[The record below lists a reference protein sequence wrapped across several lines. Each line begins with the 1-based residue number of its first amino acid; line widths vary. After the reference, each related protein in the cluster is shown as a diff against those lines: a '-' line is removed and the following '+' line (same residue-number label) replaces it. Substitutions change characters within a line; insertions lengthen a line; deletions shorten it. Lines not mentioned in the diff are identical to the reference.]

1 MPPYRRGML
10 RPRLSFARQTLLLQ
24 VVVITLVVS
33 VGLFVFGW
41 LLDGELT
48 VQYGERALAVAHSVA
63 TDPDIVEA
71 ASRVDPRTGRHDP
84 DGVVQARAESVRL
97 STHVLFVVVT
107 DKDGIRLSHPIPGEV
122 GHRVSTDPSEA
133 LAGRDVVTVQ
143 RGTLGDSARAKVPL
157 RDQTGQVIGIVSVG
171 IDLDDIQTRWR
182 GIVAVAGLYTLAA
195 LALGVAGAALLTRRL
210 RRLTLGLEPHELAEL
225 LQERE
230 AVLHGIG
237 EGMLAVDAAGRISVY
252 NGEAE
257 RLLGIHS
264 PVGATLADIDLPV
277 GVRSALSD
285 DGDADNLVTVAGD
298 RVLVATRR
306 QVWREGRSLGR
317 VLTLR
322 DRTDF
327 EKLVSELDAV
337 RTLTEGLRAQR
348 HEFSNRLHLIAGL
361 LETGHHVEAVEYL
374 HMVSASSVVMTDA
387 DDQAILDP
395 YLRAFLA
402 AKRAIAAEKGVGLD
416 ISEGSWVARRVTAPV
431 EVITILGNLLD
442 NAIDA
447 ARLGATRPAWVEIVL
462 AGEQDTL
469 HVSVADSGDGIASSM
484 TDRMFEQGVSTRAG
498 DSRGLGLAIVQQSVR
513 ALGGA
518 VWLAQSGGD
527 GEGAVFA
534 ARLPAVLAA
543 DTGADQD

>member
-1 MPPYRRGML
+1 ML
-10 RPRLSFARQTLLLQ
+10 RPYLSFARQTLLLQ

-48 VQYGERALAVAHSVA
+48 AQYGERARAVAHSVA

-71 ASRVDPRTGRHDP
+71 VNRIDPRSGRHDP
-84 DGVVQARAESVRL
+84 DGVVQARAEAVRR
-97 STHVLFVVVT
+97 STGVLFVVVT
-107 DKDGIRLSHPIPGEV
+107 DKDGMRLSHPNAGEV

-157 RDQTGQVIGIVSVG
+157 RDQAGHVIGIVSVG

-237 EGMLAVDAAGRISVY
+237 EGMLAVDATDRISVY

-257 RLLGIHS
+257 RLLGIQS
-264 PVGATLADIDLPV
+264 PVGAKLADIDLPV
-277 GVRSALSD
+277 GVRSALCD

-298 RVLVATRR
+298 RVLVANRR

-374 HMVSASSVVMTDA
+374 HMVSASSVVTTDA
-387 DDQAILDP
+387 DSQAILDP

-402 AKRAIAAEKGVGLD
+402 GKRAIAAEKGVGLD

-484 TDRMFEQGVSTRAG
+484 VVRIFEQGVSTRAG
-498 DSRGLGLAIVQQSVR
+498 DSRGLGLAIVQQAVR

-518 VWLAQSGGD
+518 VWLAQPGGE

-543 DTGADQD
+543 DTRAGQD